1 MANEENENKG
11 SGEHVLNRVAV
22 KVPPFYAAKPKLW
35 FATLESQFVLANITS
50 DATKYHHAVSQ
61 LEPQYAEIVENIVE
75 GPAAT
80 NKYET
85 LKNELIK
92 RLSASRERQVQQL
105 LHHEELGDSKPS
117 QFLRRLKSLAGSGV
131 PDDLLRTLWASRLPS
146 SVQPIIASQAKMTLD
161 EVAELADQVLDVV
174 SPTSQVAGISGTS
187 SGGST
192 EIAALTRQVQTLT
205 EKVDPKQIH
214 DFKPYVG
221 HLKDIPKRF
230 EVKGENARTEFRKY
244 INDINEIAKKSNLTV
259 KYKVKVEV
267 FKQEKKHLIK
277 KELNK
282 NKSKKYNVPLKKK
295 NMKLSNFEMILRKH
309 VESMAPKTLAEEDQ
323 NIVTT
328 EKQLPIS
335 ITKSTF
341 IGKYKPVISHVR
353 TNYSKIIRPVRNK
366 IITLTM

>member
-11 SGEHVLNRVAV
+11 SDEHVLNRVAV

-61 LEPQYAEIVENIVE
+61 LEPQYAEIVEDIVE
-75 GPAAT
+75 GPAST

-161 EVAELADQVLDVV
+161 EVAELADQVLDAV

-187 SGGST
+187 SGGSS
-192 EIAALTRQVQTLT
+192 EIAALTRQVQVLT
-205 EKVDPKQIH
+205 EKVD
-214 DFKPYVG
+214 
-221 HLKDIPKRF
+221 RMS
-230 EVKGENARTEFRKY
+230 R
-244 INDINEIAKKSNLTV
+244 S
-259 KYKVKVEV
+259 
-267 FKQEKKHLIK
+267 
-277 KELNK
+277 
-282 NKSKKYNVPLKKK
+282 KSKNRNFSKRRGRSSASSTRSH
-295 NMKLSNFEMILRKH
+295 SNYRKF
-309 VESMAPKTLAEEDQ
+309 
-323 NIVTT
+323 
-328 EKQLPIS
+328 PICWYHS
-335 ITKSTF
+335 KFADSAN
-341 IGKYKPVISHVR
+341 KCVKPCDFTGNAKGSR
-353 TNYSKIIRPVRNK
+353 
-366 IITLTM
+366 